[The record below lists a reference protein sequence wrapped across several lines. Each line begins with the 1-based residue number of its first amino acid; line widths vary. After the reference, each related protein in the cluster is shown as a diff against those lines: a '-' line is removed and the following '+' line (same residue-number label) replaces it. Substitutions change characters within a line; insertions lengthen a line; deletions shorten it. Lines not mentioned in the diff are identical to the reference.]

1 MNLAIIFWKAIKE
14 QVGIYLY
21 VLGVEN
27 DKLDIVLRLKILKS
41 LNVI

>member
-1 MNLAIIFWKAIKE
+1 MNPAIIFLKAIKK

-27 DKLDIVLRLKILKS
+27 DGLDIVLHLKILKS